1 MLTNN
6 ILYVN
11 VKLTDIT
18 SYSRDNGPILKSH
31 WVYVQRLPV
40 TYRKLIDVTRWLSPL
55 ANQLHINT
63 QGPQI
68 LKVKKKS
75 LERGISR
82 LHHI

>member
-18 SYSRDNGPILKSH
+18 SYSRDNGPILNCH

-40 TYRKLIDVTRWLSPL
+40 TYQKLIEVTRWLSPL

-63 QGPQI
+63 QRTTNI
-68 LKVKKKS
+68 KSKEKVT
-75 LERGISR
+75 
-82 LHHI
+82 